1 MTYVYQCQGCN
12 HKFEIQQSIKDE
24 SRAQCPS
31 CQTITTTRLIT
42 GGAGFLLAGG
52 KWAADGY
59 GLNLERE
66 RKEKNLL

>member
-1 MTYVYQCQGCN
+1 MTYAYQCHGCG

-31 CQTITTTRLIT
+31 CQEITTTRIIT
-42 GGAGFLLAGG
+42 GGAGFLLSGG

-59 GLNLERE
+59 GINLERE
-66 RKEKNLL
+66 RKEKNLP